1 VFADIDTK
9 LRSHS
14 VLGQLDKNVTS
25 PGILIYLG
33 MQIFEGLCEHR
44 FPQAFIEVLAQWRL
58 QCTGGM
64 PIRPQ
69 TFLELGG
76 IDRPLGGY
84 PQIARNLLMK
94 KLE

>member
-1 VFADIDTK
+1 MLGK
-9 LRSHS
+9 L
-14 VLGQLDKNVTS
+14 GKNVTS
-25 PGILIYLG
+25 PGILIYLE

-44 FPQAFIEVLAQWRL
+44 FPHAFIEVLTRWRL
-58 QCTGGM
+58 HCTVGM

-76 IDRPLGGY
+76 MDRPLGTY

-94 KLE
+94 KLD